1 MNDSKNLIL
10 AIGLSVLVLFA
21 WPFLQETFFPSP
33 PAPPQQTQT
42 AQTGQQ
48 GQAPVDGSE
57 AGVPTPGMDDGVP
70 NVSGS
75 SDLAEPVVD
84 PVNRANALQQAPRIA
99 IETPRVSG
107 SINLRGAR
115 VDDLTLKGY
124 HQTIED
130 DSPLIDLLEPAGSR
144 KPYLVQFGW
153 VAADGLE
160 VPNGET
166 VWEADGETLSPE
178 SPVTLSWTNAAGVTF
193 EQVFEIDRNYMV
205 TVTQRLRNGSDASV
219 APQTYGRIF
228 RSGMPKLENFYI
240 LHEGL
245 IGVFDGVLEERDY
258 DELADKP
265 KGTERFTTTG
275 GWMGIT
281 DKYWLVALVPDQ
293 GSPVQATFR
302 RTPRTVEGQYHVNYL
317 NDPQTVAPG
326 ASAESTGRFFAGAKE
341 TTLLDKYGED
351 LGITN
356 FDLAVDFG
364 WFYFLTKPIFLAI
377 HWLNGILGNFG
388 LAILAL
394 TVAIK
399 LAFFPLANKSY
410 KSMSKM
416 KLLQP
421 KIVEMRDRLG
431 DDKQKLQQ
439 EMMELY
445 KKEKVNPLSG
455 CLPILVQIPVFFALY
470 KVLFVTIEMRHAP
483 FYGWIEDLSAPDPL
497 GLLTGFGLIDWQV
510 PAWLVLFNI
519 GLWPIIMGFTMWFQQ
534 KLNPPPADPIQQRI
548 FGLMPIFFTFILGGF
563 PAGLVIYWAWN
574 NSLSILQQYVIMRR
588 MGVAIGGG
596 RVEDADKKSVEAKS
610 NEKRAIEKPAAK
622 KADSEKSE
630 PKKAESKKAAGKKA
644 KGKKAQSKKAA
655 TKKAAAKK
663 AGNAQNE
670 PDQADDEKADE
681 TKSD

>member
-10 AIGLSVLVLFA
+10 AIGLSALILFG
-21 WPFLQETFFPSP
+21 WPYIQEALFPSP
-33 PAPPQQTQT
+33 PAPPQVAQNTQGVQQPT
-42 AQTGQQ
+42 AGGQTG
-48 GQAPVDGSE
+48 AV
-57 AGVPTPGMDDGVP
+57 TPGVDDGVP
-70 NVSGS
+70 TGAA
-75 SDLAEPVVD
+75 DMAAPVLDSVT
-84 PVNRANALQQAPRIA
+84 REQALEQAPRIA
-99 IETPRVSG
+99 IETPRLTG

-124 HQTIED
+124 RQTIDED
-130 DSPLIDLLEPAGSR
+130 SALIDLLEPSGSP

-153 VAADGLE
+153 VPAEGLE
-160 VPNGET
+160 VPNGDT
-166 VWEADGETLSPE
+166 LWTADGETLTPDT
-178 SPVTLSWTNAAGVTF
+178 PVTLSWTNDAGVTF
-193 EQVFEIDRNYMV
+193 EQVFSIDRNYMV
-205 TVTQRLRNGSDASV
+205 TVTQRLTNGTDTAL
-219 APQTYGRIF
+219 APQTFGRIF
-228 RSGMPKLENFYI
+228 RSGVPKLENFYI

-258 DELADKP
+258 DEMADKAN
-265 KGTERFTTTG
+265 GTERFTTTG

-293 GSPVQATFR
+293 ANAVQATFR
-302 RTPRTVEGQYHVNYL
+302 RTPRTAEGQYHVNFV
-317 NDPQTVAPG
+317 NDPQSVAPG
-326 ASAESTGRFFAGAKE
+326 TSAETTGRFFAGAKE

-364 WFYFLTKPIFLAI
+364 WFYFLTKPIFYAI
-377 HWLNGILGNFG
+377 HWLHGILGNFG

-421 KIVEMRDRLG
+421 KIVEMRERLG

-510 PAWLVLFNI
+510 PAWLILFNI

-596 RVEDADKKSVEAKS
+596 RIEDSDKKSEES
-610 NEKRAIEKPAAK
+610 KPAETKADGKKDAAK
-622 KADSEKSE
+622 KASG
-630 PKKAESKKAAGKKA
+630 KKAEGKKAGGKKAAGKKA
-644 KGKKAQSKKAA
+644 KGKKAEAEA
-655 TKKAAAKK
+655 P
-663 AGNAQNE
+663 E
-670 PDQADDEKADE
+670 PVTSEEVDTGDAVSGDSTGGDGKADE
-681 TKSD
+681 TKSS